1 MKLFDF
7 FRKNN
12 LDEMQEQKMLK
23 IEHNGFWLLYWGLF
37 AALLIQAV
45 LYRGDLHAMTGEL
58 ILLMAA
64 SVYVIIAE
72 LRAGLWSRN
81 LKPNLKTN
89 MVCSLV
95 GAALVFV
102 FSVVFYLRMEMP
114 VWMVLLFA
122 AIGAVC
128 TFGLTLFLLQICAGR
143 YRKRR
148 SELDISDD
156 DEK

>member
-37 AALLIQAV
+37 AALLIQSV
-45 LYRGDLHAMTGEL
+45 LYRGAFHALAGEFL
-58 ILLMAA
+58 LLMAT

-122 AIGAVC
+122 AIGAAC
-128 TFGLTLFLLQICAGR
+128 TFGLTLFLLQISARR

-148 SELDISDD
+148 AQLDH
-156 DEK
+156 EGEE

>member
-64 SVYVIIAE
+64 SV
-72 LRAGLWSRN
+72 
-81 LKPNLKTN
+81 
-89 MVCSLV
+89 
-95 GAALVFV
+95 
-102 FSVVFYLRMEMP
+102 
-114 VWMVLLFA
+114 
-122 AIGAVC
+122 
-128 TFGLTLFLLQICAGR
+128 
-143 YRKRR
+143 
-148 SELDISDD
+148 
-156 DEK
+156 

>member
-64 SVYVIIAE
+64 SVYIVIAE
-72 LRAGLWSRN
+72 LHAGLWSRN
-81 LKPNLKTN
+81 LKPNLRTN
-89 MVCSLV
+89 VASSMV
-95 GAALVFV
+95 GAVVVFL

-114 VWMVLLFA
+114 GWLMFLCA
-122 AIGAVC
+122 AISAVC
-128 TFGLTLFLLQICAGR
+128 TFGLTLFLLQICARR

-148 SELDISDD
+148 AQLDRDSE
-156 DEK
+156 E